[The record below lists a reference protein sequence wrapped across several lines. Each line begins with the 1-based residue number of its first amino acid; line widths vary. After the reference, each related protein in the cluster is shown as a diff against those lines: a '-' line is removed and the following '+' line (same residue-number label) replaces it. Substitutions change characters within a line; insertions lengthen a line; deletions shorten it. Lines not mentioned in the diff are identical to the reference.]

1 MWAIEGDETFRD
13 TDSLTVAAQ
22 YALYSVLVRFFAATF
37 GKIARPSVFRLL
49 GLHRAD
55 EVSFGVVEV
64 DACADC
70 GDVEL
75 GHYYF
80 AAGGFYRAD
89 GLVDVLDFDGA
100 FEAGHASSVYRFAA
114 LVHQTLDAW
123 VFFVA
128 GLDQVE
134 IRWAPGFEPP
144 GEDLLVKAAGTRHAG
159 HCDSKNLE
167 GVGHGASIRDC
178 LLGGLKI

>member
-37 GKIARPSVFRLL
+37 GKIAPPSVFRLL
-49 GLHRAD
+49 GLHRGD

-75 GHYYF
+75 CHYYF
-80 AAGGFYRAD
+80 AAGGLYRAD
-89 GLVDVLDFDGA
+89 GLVDVLDFEGA
-100 FEAGHASSVYRFAA
+100 FQVGHARSGPWLPTV
-114 LVHQTLDAW
+114 VH
-123 VFFVA
+123 
-128 GLDQVE
+128 
-134 IRWAPGFEPP
+134 
-144 GEDLLVKAAGTRHAG
+144 
-159 HCDSKNLE
+159 
-167 GVGHGASIRDC
+167 
-178 LLGGLKI
+178 